1 MRVAISGASGTLGS
15 RLRAALLQR
24 GDEVVSLVRR
34 ETGSPDERYWDPTLG
49 YIEAPGLADVDVVVN
64 LAGAPISGSRWSKKY
79 MDTILDSRLDST
91 ETLVEAI
98 GEAKKEG
105 RGPELLLSASA
116 AGHYGP
122 HPGDVA
128 LTEDAGAGPG
138 FLAHVTKQWEVAAN
152 RARDF
157 GVNVVTLRT
166 GLVLAPEGG
175 MIAALRLPTLAG
187 LIGPV
192 GKGDQWFPWIT
203 AEDHV
208 RAMMHLIDEGVAGGA
223 GGPANLASPN
233 PVTNKEFMK
242 RYAHSLGRPAFMPF
256 PTVLAGLVLTP
267 RMVDETLAAGQRA
280 LPGVLLET
288 GFQFNQPTLDAALE
302 WLKRETAARKNT

>member
-1 MRVAISGASGTLGS
+1 MKVAISGASGMLGS
-15 RLRAALLQR
+15 RLRAALNKR

-34 ETGSPDERYWDPTLG
+34 ETASPDERYWDPTSG
-49 YIEAPGLADVDVVVN
+49 CIEAPGLTDVDVVVN
-64 LAGAPISGSRWSKKY
+64 LAGAPIAGSRWSKKY
-79 MDTILDSRLDST
+79 MHTILGSRLDST
-91 ETLVEAI
+91 NALVNAI
-98 GEAKKEG
+98 AEAKKSG
-105 RGPELLLSASA
+105 LGPKLLLSASA
-116 AGHYGP
+116 AGYYGP

-128 LTEDAGAGPG
+128 LAEDAGAGPG
-138 FLAHVTKQWEVAAN
+138 FLAYVTKQWEAAAN
-152 RARDF
+152 RARAL
-157 GVNVVTLRT
+157 GVNVITLRT

-175 MIAALRLPTLAG
+175 MIAVLRLPTLAG
-187 LIGPV
+187 LSGPV
-192 GKGDQWFPWIT
+192 GKGDQWVPWIT

-208 RAMMHLIDEGVAGGA
+208 RAMIHLIDEGVAGA
-223 GGPANLASPN
+223 VSGPANLSAPN

-267 RMVDETLAAGQRA
+267 TMVKETLGGGQRA
-280 LPGVLLET
+280 LPGVLRET